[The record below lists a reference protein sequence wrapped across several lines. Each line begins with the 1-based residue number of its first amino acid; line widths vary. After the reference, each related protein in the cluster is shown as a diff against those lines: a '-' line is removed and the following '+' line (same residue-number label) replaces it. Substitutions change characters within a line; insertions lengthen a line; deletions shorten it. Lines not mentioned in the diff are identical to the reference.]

1 MSNSTNPQLRVVKGV
16 TYNGNDESTVVDC
29 IFCRIQQRR
38 EPATVVLEDEEFIVF
53 KTIDPVTKL
62 HLLVTPRQHIRN
74 LKSLQSIEDASL
86 VKKMK
91 EVGERAVLSV
101 DSQAIDLKPI
111 QFCFHV
117 PPYNSIDHLHMHAI
131 AYPHQMTYIG
141 MIKYNAYLPFC
152 EVADNTIKR
161 LLRALK

>member
-1 MSNSTNPQLRVVKGV
+1 MSAPKLTVIKGV
-16 TYNGNDESTVVDC
+16 TYYGHDESTVVDC
-29 IFCRIQQRR
+29 IFCRIQQKR
-38 EPATVVLEDEEFIVF
+38 EVAAIIFEDDEFVVF
-53 KTIDPVTKL
+53 KNIDPATKL

-74 LKSLQSIEDASL
+74 LKSLQSIEDANL

-91 EVGERAVLSV
+91 EVGEKAILSV
-101 DSQAIDLKPI
+101 DSRAIDYKPI

-131 AYPHQMTYIG
+131 AFPHQMTYIG
-141 MIKYNAYLPFC
+141 MIKYNTYLPFC

-161 LLRALK
+161 LLKSLK